1 MRYDWRQLSPREKD
15 ALLRHFILH
24 EHTTNTPVTP
34 EEIYEAMQ
42 RTHFLSCTPAG
53 EKGKGSVFQFLPGST
68 GKKKGAAV
76 AEDTVDG
83 IYKAALRS
91 SGVDLFDANEQRPR
105 ARG

>member
-1 MRYDWRQLSPREKD
+1 MQYDWRQLSPGEKD

-24 EHTTNTPVTP
+24 QPTNTPVTP
-34 EEIYEAMQ
+34 ERIYAAMQ
-42 RTHFLSCTPAG
+42 RTHFLSCSPAG
-53 EKGKGSVFQFLPGST
+53 EKGSVFQFLPGST

-91 SGVDLFDANEQRPR
+91 SGVDVFDSNERRPRPR
-105 ARG
+105 A